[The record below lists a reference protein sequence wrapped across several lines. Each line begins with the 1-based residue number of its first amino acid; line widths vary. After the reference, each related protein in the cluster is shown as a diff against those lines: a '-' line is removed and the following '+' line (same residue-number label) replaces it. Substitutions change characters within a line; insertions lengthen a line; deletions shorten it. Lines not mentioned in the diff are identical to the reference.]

1 MTAEL
6 DKGTIVDGR
15 YELKEFKGS
24 GSFGEVWLAHDNELD
39 VDVAIKLYIL
49 LDNKGQQEFK
59 EEYKVAYGLY
69 HENLLT
75 ATYYSVWQNRP
86 YLIMKY
92 CGNGSAN
99 NYSGAIKDE
108 LQIWQFIH
116 DVAAGL
122 KFLHGLNPAV
132 VHQDIKPE
140 NILVDDTGSFLIS
153 DFGISRKLR
162 STLRKQSKRAP
173 QAGAIAYMGP
183 ERFLEEPM
191 VVLTSDI
198 WALGVSIYELINGDL
213 PFGGQGGGMLNSG
226 AQLPKLNTQ
235 KWSENL
241 NKVMRACLAKE
252 TWDRPTA
259 AKLMEYSQH
268 VIDMK
273 KDHKEGQIINWEK
286 WPGPGP
292 IPIPKPTPWWKKIA
306 VVATI
311 LVAIVAGYFII
322 DKIIKPDPLIEY
334 VKRNYARNTSLCEN
348 GINMGDNVNYN
359 ALLVASE
366 KLDSLEELEKKYPEI
381 VKDIPNKKIDK
392 LRNDLAAKC
401 SAAHDAWIRSAEG
414 QYAVAE
420 DMASA
425 IERYYIAYSLL
436 QSSAAKAGIEKIV
449 TNKGITAA
457 YMNITK
463 VETKGNNLL
472 IQYNGTTDQDIEDV
486 VIGYKLIPINNNDAS
501 VIEGH
506 SNFTLRSGE
515 NRGVSID
522 LSSEPANIDYILELS
537 QNNYVFYHKKL

>member
-273 KDHKEGQIINWEK
+273 KDHKEEQIIDWDKWKGGGQIVIEK
-286 WPGPGP
+286 RKWLL
-292 IPIPKPTPWWKKIA
+292 PTIISA
-306 VVATI
+306 VVVATI
-311 LVAIVAGYFII
+311 AIGAFFFF
-322 DKIIKPDPLIEY
+322 KPDPMEIQIKQRFDNLTE
-334 VKRNYARNTSLCEN
+334 SCEN

-537 QNNYVFYHKKL
+537 QNDYVFYHKKL

>member
-24 GSFGEVWLAHDNELD
+24 GSFGEVWLAHDTELG

-49 LDNKGQQEFK
+49 LDSKGQQEFK
-59 EEYKVAYGLY
+59 EEYKVAYGLN

-75 ATYYSVWQNRP
+75 ANYYSVWQNRP

-92 CGNGSAN
+92 CSNGSAN
-99 NYSGAIKDE
+99 NYSGAIQDE

-122 KFLHGLNPAV
+122 KFLHNLEPAV

-140 NILVDDTGSFLIS
+140 NILVDDNGSFLIS

-259 AKLMEYSQH
+259 AKLADYAQH

-273 KDHKEGQIINWEK
+273 KDNKEAEIIDWDK
-286 WPGPGP
+286 WTGKAGK
-292 IPIPKPTPWWKKIA
+292 IVVVKRKWLLPTIISA
-306 VVATI
+306 VAVATI
-311 LVAIVAGYFII
+311 AFGLWLWLKPNPVEEQIKKQFALLTKSVETAI
-322 DKIIKPDPLIEY
+322 
-334 VKRNYARNTSLCEN
+334 T
-348 GINMGDNVNYN
+348 MGDNVNYN
-359 ALLVASE
+359 ALLIAND
-366 KLDSLEELEKKYPEI
+366 KLDSLVLIEKEHSEI
-381 VKDIPNKKIDK
+381 VKALPINKTPQLRNQLIDK
-392 LRNDLAAKC
+392 CN
-401 SAAHDAWIRSAEG
+401 SAHDAWIRSAEG
-414 QYAVAE
+414 QYTVAE
-420 DMASA
+420 DMAEA
-425 IERYYIAYSLL
+425 IKRYYIAYSLKK
-436 QSSAAKAGIEKIV
+436 SSDVKSGIDNIAKA
-449 TNKGITAA
+449 KGITVA
-457 YMNITK
+457 YMNITDTEIK
-463 VETKGNNLL
+463 DSNLR
-472 IQYNGTTDQDIEDV
+472 IVYNGINDQNIDDV
-486 VIGYKLIPINNNDAS
+486 VIGYKLTPINGDSSN
-501 VIEGH
+501 VIEGQ
-506 SNFTLRSGE
+506 SNFKLRSGE

-522 LSSEPANIDYILELS
+522 LSPAPTEAQYMLELY
-537 QNNYVFYHKKL
+537 QNGHVFYRGRINN

>member
-6 DKGTIVDGR
+6 EKGTLVDGR

-24 GSFGEVWLAHDNELD
+24 GSFGEVWLAHDKELG

-49 LDNKGQQEFK
+49 LDSKGQQEFK
-59 EEYKVAYGLY
+59 EEYKVAYGLN
-69 HENLLT
+69 HENLLA

-99 NYSGAIKDE
+99 NYSGAIQDE

-122 KFLHGLNPAV
+122 KFLHSLEPAV

-140 NILVDDTGSFLIS
+140 NILVDDNGTFLIS

-183 ERFLEEPM
+183 ERFLEEPL

-259 AKLMEYSQH
+259 AKLADYAQH

-273 KDHKEGQIINWEK
+273 KDNKEAEIIDWDK
-286 WPGPGP
+286 WTGKVSER
-292 IPIPKPTPWWKKIA
+292 IVIKRKWLLPTIISTIA
-306 VVATI
+306 VA
-311 LVAIVAGYFII
+311 AIAIGVFLA
-322 DKIIKPDPLIEY
+322 IKPDPMEEL

-359 ALLVASE
+359 ALLVAKE
-366 KLDSLEELEKKYPEI
+366 KLDSLVAIEKDYPEI
-381 VKDIPNKKIDK
+381 VKNLPINKTSQ
-392 LRNDLAAKC
+392 LRNQLTAKC
-401 SAAHDAWIRSAEG
+401 NSAHDAWIRSAEG
-414 QYAVAE
+414 QYTVAE
-420 DMASA
+420 DMAEA
-425 IERYYIAYSLL
+425 IKRYYIAYSLKK
-436 QSSAAKAGIEKIV
+436 SSDVKSGIDKIAID
-449 TNKGITAA
+449 KGLTAA
-457 YMNITK
+457 YMNITDTEIK
-463 VETKGNNLL
+463 DSNLR
-472 IQYNGTTDQDIEDV
+472 IVYNGINDQNIEDV
-486 VIGYKLIPINNNDAS
+486 VIGYKLTPISGDAS
-501 VIEGH
+501 NIIESQ
-506 SNFTLRSGE
+506 SNFTLRTGE

-522 LSSEPANIDYILELS
+522 LSPAPTEAQYMLELY
-537 QNNYVFYHKKL
+537 QNGHVFYRGRINN

>member
-6 DKGTIVDGR
+6 EKGTLVDGR

-24 GSFGEVWLAHDNELD
+24 GSFGEVWLAHDTELG

-49 LDNKGQQEFK
+49 LDSKGQQEFK
-59 EEYKVAYGLY
+59 EEYKVAYGLN
-69 HENLLT
+69 HENLLA

-99 NYSGAIKDE
+99 NYSGAIQDE

-122 KFLHGLNPAV
+122 KFLHSLEPAV

-140 NILVDDTGSFLIS
+140 NILVDDNGTFLIS

-183 ERFLEEPM
+183 ERFLEEPL

-259 AKLMEYSQH
+259 AKLADYAQH

-273 KDHKEGQIINWEK
+273 KDNKEAEIIDWDK
-286 WPGPGP
+286 WTGKVGER
-292 IPIPKPTPWWKKIA
+292 IVIKRKWLLPTIISTIA
-306 VVATI
+306 VATI
-311 LVAIVAGYFII
+311 AIFISI
-322 DKIIKPDPLIEY
+322 WIKPDPEQEAIIERHKILTKS
-334 VKRNYARNTSLCEN
+334 VEIA
-348 GINMGDNVNYN
+348 IDAGDNVNYN
-359 ALLVASE
+359 ALLVAKE
-366 KLDSLEELEKKYPEI
+366 KMDSLIDLEKKYPEI
-381 VKDIPNKKIDK
+381 IKEKIKNNKTPQ
-392 LRNDLAAKC
+392 LRNQLTDEC
-401 SAAHDAWIRSAEG
+401 NSAHDAWIRSAEG
-414 QYAVAE
+414 QYVIAE
-420 DMASA
+420 DIAEA
-425 IERYYIAYSLL
+425 IKRYYIAYSLKK
-436 QSSAAKAGIEKIV
+436 SSDVKSGIDKIA
-449 TNKGITAA
+449 NDKGITAA
-457 YMNITK
+457 YMNITDTEIK
-463 VETKGNNLL
+463 DSNLR
-472 IQYNGTTDQDIEDV
+472 IVYNGINDQDIDDV
-486 VIGYKLIPINNNDAS
+486 IIGYKLTPINGDAS
-501 VIEGH
+501 NIIEGQ
-506 SNFTLRSGE
+506 SNFTLRSGA

-522 LSSEPANIDYILELS
+522 LSPAPTEAQYMLELY
-537 QNNYVFYHKKL
+537 QNGHVFYRGRINN

>member
-24 GSFGEVWLAHDNELD
+24 GSFGEVWLAHDTELG

-49 LDNKGQQEFK
+49 LDSKGQQEFK
-59 EEYKVAYGLY
+59 EEYKVAYGLN

-99 NYSGAIKDE
+99 NYSGAIRDE

-122 KFLHGLNPAV
+122 KYLHSLEPAV

-140 NILVDDTGSFLIS
+140 NILVDDNGTFLIS

-259 AKLMEYSQH
+259 AKLADYAQH
-268 VIDMK
+268 VIDK
-273 KDHKEGQIINWEK
+273 IKEHKETEIADWDK
-286 WPGPGP
+286 WPIKISTP
-292 IPIPKPTPWWKKIA
+292 IPTPLWKKI
-306 VVATI
+306 T
-311 LVAIVAGYFII
+311 IVAAAII
-322 DKIIKPDPLIEY
+322 AIIAIILIIPPKPDPIEEQI
-334 VKRNYARNTSLCEN
+334 KKQFELLTQSAETAIS
-348 GINMGDNVNYN
+348 MGDNVNYN
-359 ALLVASE
+359 ALLMAND
-366 KLDSLEELEKKYPEI
+366 KLDSLVMIEREHPEI
-381 VKDIPNKKIDK
+381 VKNLPINKTSQLSNQLSDK
-392 LRNDLAAKC
+392 CN
-401 SAAHDAWIRSAEG
+401 SAHDAWIRSAEG
-414 QYAVAE
+414 QYTVAE
-420 DMASA
+420 DMAEA
-425 IERYYIAYSLL
+425 IKRYYIAYSLKK
-436 QSSAAKAGIEKIV
+436 SSDVKSGIDNIA
-449 TNKGITAA
+449 NAKGITAA
-457 YMNITK
+457 YMNITGTEIK
-463 VETKGNNLL
+463 DNNLR
-472 IQYNGTTDQDIEDV
+472 IVYNGINDQNIEDV
-486 VIGYKLIPINNNDAS
+486 IIGYKLTPINGVSSDI
-501 VIEGH
+501 IEGQ
-506 SNFTLRSGE
+506 SNFTLRSGD

-522 LSSEPANIDYILELS
+522 LNPAPVEAQYMLELY
-537 QNNYVFYHKKL
+537 QNGHVFYRGKINN